1 MLLVPQNGFFV
12 LQYAEALYTT
22 AEYSTAYK
30 AFLRVLDMGGLIEKS
45 AGGVVAKGPEVR
57 ALWGLK
63 AVSRLI
69 ECRNVDPSIGDKT
82 AHSSPLSSSFAFVS
96 TPAQTI
102 GKLRDNPKKGT
113 NGDIK
118 VDQLDAVEQLVQEL
132 LHRAYGPKSD
142 QATAAELKSLNTS
155 TT

>member
-1 MLLVPQNGFFV
+1 MLLRCRYAKAISALEELMLLVPQNGFFV

-22 AEYSTAYK
+22 SEYSTAYK

-69 ECRNVDPSIGDKT
+69 ECRYVDRCIDDRT
-82 AHSSPLSSSFAFVS
+82 AHSPPHSSSSLSSLPLPRRLAS
-96 TPAQTI
+96 
-102 GKLRDNPKKGT
+102 
-113 NGDIK
+113 
-118 VDQLDAVEQLVQEL
+118 
-132 LHRAYGPKSD
+132 
-142 QATAAELKSLNTS
+142 
-155 TT
+155 